1 MARTQE
7 ARTHES
13 KTYPSR
19 VDLWIAVTIGTAL
32 MLPLLGGIWHL
43 YDAPAEEKS
52 SALII
57 LLPPL
62 LAGLGLLAIG
72 VPIRYELTDTS
83 LIVKHGF
90 LRQVIPLARIDG
102 AELTSSSASAPA
114 WSLRRLR
121 IDYRSKDGRR
131 AHVHISP
138 KGRQDFLQHLWLA
151 CPLIDSP
158 EARRFRRRL
167 EALTGY

>member
-1 MARTQE
+1 M
-7 ARTHES
+7 HET
-13 KTYPSR
+13 KTYPSK
-19 VDLWIAVTIGTAL
+19 VDAWIVLTVSAVL
-32 MLPLLGGIWHL
+32 MLPLLAGVWHL
-43 YDAPAEEKS
+43 YDAPAGEKA
-52 SALII
+52 SAIII

-72 VPIRYELTDTS
+72 VPIRYEITDTA
-83 LIVKHGF
+83 LIVRFGL
-90 LRQVIPLARIDG
+90 LRREIPLTRIDG
-102 AELTSSSASAPA
+102 AEPSSSPVSAPA

-121 IDYRSKDGRR
+121 IDYRHANGRR

-158 EARRFRRRL
+158 DARRFRRKL
-167 EALTGY
+167 EALGGY